1 MVFGYFLTFPGA
13 KSGAICLRKIIETH
27 QKDELVDL
35 VKQIQIQNLVFSIC
49 ISPCLVK
56 ECLTSNRNYL
66 YCYLATYHNIKLYVD
81 ITTLPRTILF
91 ISSAVTSIQQYFR
104 LLENKM

>member
-13 KSGAICLRKIIETH
+13 KSGAICLKKIIETH

-66 YCYLATYHNIKLYVD
+66 YCYLATYQHYIVFRHNYSTNICKDTYLH
-81 ITTLPRTILF
+81 
-91 ISSAVTSIQQYFR
+91 
-104 LLENKM
+104 K